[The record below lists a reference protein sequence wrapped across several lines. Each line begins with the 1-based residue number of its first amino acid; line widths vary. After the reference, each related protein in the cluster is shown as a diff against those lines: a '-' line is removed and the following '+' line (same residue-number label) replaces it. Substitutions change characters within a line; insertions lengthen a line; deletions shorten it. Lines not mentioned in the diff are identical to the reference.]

1 MENKKYKPLFD
12 KLYWCISVPTT
23 LFVLITTV
31 VLGILSPETLF
42 WMIPLSLLI
51 IYFFI
56 SPFFGYVELRET
68 SLFIRYGLLLKKEIP
83 YEKIKGMVKER
94 KFYAESMMSLKNA
107 LEHVNIKYNAF
118 DVTTVS
124 VVDND
129 EMMREIQKRLSSDE
143 KGV

>member
-1 MENKKYKPLFD
+1 MENQKYHPLFD
-12 KLYWCISVPTT
+12 RLYWWIAIPT
-23 LFVLITTV
+23 LLIVLIPTV
-31 VLGILSPETLF
+31 IIGILSPETLF
-42 WMIPLSLLI
+42 WMIPLSLFVL
-51 IYFFI
+51 YFFI

-83 YEKIKGMVKER
+83 YDKIRGMVKER

-129 EMMREIQKRLSSDE
+129 KMMREIQKRRSSDE

>member
-1 MENKKYKPLFD
+1 MENKKYRPLFD

-31 VLGILSPETLF
+31 VLGILSSGTLF
-42 WMIPLSLLI
+42 WMLPLSLFI

-124 VVDND
+124 MIDND
-129 EMMREIQKRLSSDE
+129 QFIIQLQNRCK
-143 KGV
+143 K